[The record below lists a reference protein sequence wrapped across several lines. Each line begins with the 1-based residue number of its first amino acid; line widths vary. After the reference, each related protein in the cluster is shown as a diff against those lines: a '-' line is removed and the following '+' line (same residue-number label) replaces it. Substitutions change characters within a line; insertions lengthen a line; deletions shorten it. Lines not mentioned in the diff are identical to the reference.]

1 MACINVHCPSC
12 QSANIEK

>member
-1 MACINVHCPSC
+1 MASINVHCPSC

>member
-1 MACINVHCPSC
+1 MSSINVHCPSC